1 MKKILLLLILS
12 FFSAQSFAGSCPDGS
27 EPVKSISADGT
38 YFVFNCGGGNEQASS
53 SSITNSRST
62 IKAIKYESFIDT
74 NTSSSCKELD
84 KKFYRNSYNKCSI
97 IAVLDIK
104 PNPTNQYPLDWFK
117 NVWQTSE
124 LLINR
129 VNKDGNLEIV
139 GKAENRQVDAGEI
152 TDGKKAQM
160 LIASIVV
167 NTEELGS
174 NSVQVIKNPI
184 VELTG
189 SSNRQV
195 MVDVNQD
202 GVTELVIAGM
212 NEDGRSSDSNW
223 REVNYIYNFETEG
236 FSELGKPMYSH
247 DFVAGDLDDDGYD
260 EFIDIG
266 WPGPQGDGVG
276 VCNGK
281 TLKCVYQGDLPNL
294 SVSKTSLSVYPNKKG
309 GILFGNCGKAFG
321 GGSSLKWCWSEVTY
335 KNGTIQLK
343 LLDSYMASKMPDKEV
358 PYLTWQNEIGTMKG
372 SQVSGYKTSERILLL
387 GESYRS
393 HQFDMDDDGDFD
405 TVTYTLNILCIKS
418 ADEEAFN
425 QVTQCKEHI
434 VKLIFFRNDDGKFTV
449 SDIHDTDLGSDGAAV
464 GLYNYDINKDG
475 HMDFYIFRDQ
485 FNTWETD
492 CHKQFN
498 NIYFGN
504 SDGTFRRPSVEEQS
518 EIFGNYGCEIQ
529 SYFFDFEGESYRTFF
544 THKYSKHFSGTRAV
558 YVGVEKIATKAEK
571 AKRIAEEAAEEA
583 AQAAAEELIEK
594 ELAELEAELKAEEEL
609 IEKELAEL
617 EAELAAEEE
626 LIEKELAEENK
637 SSPLFDGRYRFN
649 LFRYEDD
656 EGSMKIGNG
665 FVEIRNGEVII
676 EKDNRELTTGSIDL
690 YDAFSGQINKEG
702 KVSASMTLDVLHGI
716 DVLELYVFDGSIKD
730 EKIWGDPP
738 YEDSLKAYLLL
749 EAVETVVSSPLFDGR
764 YSFNL
769 FRYHDDEDWQELGN
783 GFVEIRNGEVT
794 IDKDNSDLK
803 TASTDLY
810 DTFSGQIDEK
820 GNVSGSVELAYL
832 FGEDHSDV
840 FTLSGQIDK
849 KIWGDNPRD
858 DFFRVYMILVKK

>member
-1 MKKILLLLILS
+1 MKKLFLLLILS
-12 FFSAQSFAGSCPDGS
+12 FFSAQSFEGSCPDGS
-27 EPVKSISADGT
+27 EPVKSVSDDGT
-38 YFVFNCGGGNEQASS
+38 YFVFNCGGQSS
-53 SSITNSRST
+53 SSSVANSDFS
-62 IKAIKYESFIDT
+62 IKAVKYESFIDT

-84 KKFYRNSYNKCSI
+84 KKFYRDGYNKCSI
-97 IAVLDIK
+97 IAVLDVK
-104 PNPTNQYPLDWFK
+104 PNPTNQYPSDWFK

-189 SSNRQV
+189 SSNQLF

-202 GVTELVIAGM
+202 GLNELVIAGM
-212 NEDGRSSDSNW
+212 NEDGRSHDSSW
-223 REVNYIYNFETEG
+223 REVNYIYDFETESY
-236 FSELGKPMYSH
+236 SEFGKPMYSH

-260 EFIDIG
+260 EFIDIS

-281 TLKCVYQGDLPNL
+281 TMQCVYQGDLPNL
-294 SVSKTSLSVYPNKKG
+294 SISKTSLSVYPNKKG
-309 GILFGNCGKAFG
+309 GILFGNCGKGFG
-321 GGSSLKWCWSEVTY
+321 GGTSLKWCWSEVTY
-335 KNGTIQLK
+335 KNGTIHLR
-343 LLDSYMASKMPDKEV
+343 LLDSYVASKKPEIEV
-358 PYLTWQNEIGTMKG
+358 PYLTWQNEIGTMVG
-372 SQVSGYKTSERILLL
+372 SQVPGYKTSERILLL

-405 TVTYTLNILCIKS
+405 TVTYTLNVLCIKS
-418 ADEEAFN
+418 ANEKAFN
-425 QVTQCKEHI
+425 QITQCKEHI

-449 SDIHDTDLGSDGAAV
+449 SDIHNTDLGTDGAARA
-464 GLYNYDINKDG
+464 LYNYDINKDG

-504 SDGTFRRPSVEEQS
+504 GNGTFRRPSIEEQS

-544 THKYSKHFSGTRAV
+544 THKYSKHFSGSRAV

-571 AKRIAEEAAEEA
+571 AKRIAEEAAEAA
-583 AQAAAEELIEK
+583 AQAAEIEAEK
-594 ELAELEAELKAEEEL
+594 AKRLAEIEVERAKIAAARAKRLAEEER
-609 IEKELAEL
+609 
-617 EAELAAEEE
+617 
-626 LIEKELAEENK
+626 LAEENK
-637 SSPLFDGRYRFN
+637 N
-649 LFRYEDD
+649 
-656 EGSMKIGNG
+656 
-665 FVEIRNGEVII
+665 
-676 EKDNRELTTGSIDL
+676 
-690 YDAFSGQINKEG
+690 
-702 KVSASMTLDVLHGI
+702 
-716 DVLELYVFDGSIKD
+716 
-730 EKIWGDPP
+730 
-738 YEDSLKAYLLL
+738 
-749 EAVETVVSSPLFDGR
+749 SPLFDGR

-769 FRYHDDEDWQELGN
+769 LRYHDDEDWQELGN
-783 GFVEIRNGEVT
+783 GYIEINNGIMT
-794 IDKDNSDLK
+794 IAKEGRILNTD
-803 TASTDLY
+803 STDLY
-810 DTFSGQIDEK
+810 DSFTGQINKK
-820 GNVSGSVELAYL
+820 GNITSSLKINLL
-832 FGEDHSDV
+832 FGKTDLIFVALKGGIESPLQGKWDHYYDV
-840 FTLSGQIDK
+840 ILK
-849 KIWGDNPRD
+849 
-858 DFFRVYMILVKK
+858 LVKIE

>member
-1 MKKILLLLILS
+1 MKKLLLLLILS
-12 FFSAQSFAGSCPDGS
+12 IFSAQSFAGSCPDGS
-27 EPVKSISADGT
+27 EPVKSVSDDGT
-38 YFVFNCGGGNEQASS
+38 YFVFNCGGVNEQSSS
-53 SSITNSRST
+53 SSITNSQTT

-104 PNPTNQYPLDWFK
+104 PNPTNQYPSDWFK

-189 SSNRQV
+189 SSNQLF
-195 MVDVNQD
+195 MMDVNQD
-202 GVTELVIAGM
+202 GLTELVIAGM
-212 NEDGRSSDSNW
+212 NEDGRSHDSSW
-223 REVNYIYNFETEG
+223 REVNYIYNFETESYSK
-236 FSELGKPMYSH
+236 FGKPMYSH

-260 EFIDIG
+260 EFIDIS

-281 TLKCVYQGDLPNL
+281 TMKCVYQGDLPNL
-294 SVSKTSLSVYPNKKG
+294 SISKTSLSVYPNKKG
-309 GILFGNCGKAFG
+309 GILFGNCGKGFG
-321 GGSSLKWCWSEVTY
+321 GGVSLKWCWSEVTY

-343 LLDSYMASKMPDKEV
+343 LLDSYVASKKPDKEV
-358 PYLTWQNEIGTMKG
+358 PYLTWQNMVDTMVG
-372 SQVSGYKTSERILLL
+372 SQVPGYKTSERILLM

-425 QVTQCKEHI
+425 QISQCKEHI

-449 SDIHDTDLGSDGAAV
+449 SDIHDTDLGTDGAARA
-464 GLYNYDINKDG
+464 LYNYDINKDG
-475 HMDFYIFRDQ
+475 QMDCYIFRDQ
-485 FNTWETD
+485 FNKWETD

-504 SDGTFRRPSVEEQS
+504 GDGTFRRPSVEEQS

-571 AKRIAEEAAEEA
+571 AKRIAEEAAEAA
-583 AQAAAEELIEK
+583 AQAAEI
-594 ELAELEAELKAEEEL
+594 EAEKAKRRAEIEVERAKIAEARAKRLAEEER
-609 IEKELAEL
+609 
-617 EAELAAEEE
+617 
-626 LIEKELAEENK
+626 LAEENK
-637 SSPLFDGRYRFN
+637 
-649 LFRYEDD
+649 
-656 EGSMKIGNG
+656 
-665 FVEIRNGEVII
+665 
-676 EKDNRELTTGSIDL
+676 NR
-690 YDAFSGQINKEG
+690 
-702 KVSASMTLDVLHGI
+702 
-716 DVLELYVFDGSIKD
+716 
-730 EKIWGDPP
+730 
-738 YEDSLKAYLLL
+738 
-749 EAVETVVSSPLFDGR
+749 PLFDGR
-764 YSFNL
+764 YSFTIS
-769 FRYHDDEDWQELGN
+769 RYNENDGSQRLGN
-783 GFVEIRNGEVT
+783 GYIEINNGIMTVAKEGRILDT
-794 IDKDNSDLK
+794 GSI
-803 TASTDLY
+803 DLY
-810 DTFSGQIDEK
+810 DSFAGQINKK
-820 GNVSGSVELAYL
+820 GNIISSLKISAL
-832 FGEDHSDV
+832 FGVDSTPSVDLNGSIDSQLQGKWDHYFDV
-840 FTLSGQIDK
+840 ILKLGK
-849 KIWGDNPRD
+849 KE
-858 DFFRVYMILVKK
+858 

>member
-1 MKKILLLLILS
+1 MKLITTLLTLVLS
-12 FFSAQSFAGSCPDGS
+12 LTFTTASQAAGHYTNWDDDAICMWAKMRPTNIGYQTEAVNRGLSCGS
-27 EPVKSISADGT
+27 GVTTFTNNTST
-38 YFVFNCGGGNEQASS
+38 GGANTVTAKP
-53 SSITNSRST
+53 RSQ
-62 IKAIKYESFIDT
+62 IKGIKYESFVDT

-84 KKFYRNSYNKCSI
+84 KEFYRNSYNKCSI
-97 IAVLDIK
+97 IAVLDTK
-104 PNPTNQYPLDWFK
+104 PNPTNQQSLDWYK

-174 NSVQVIKNPI
+174 NSVEVIKNPI

-212 NEDGRSSDSNW
+212 NEDGRSHDSSW
-223 REVNYIYNFETEG
+223 REINYIYNFETES
-236 FSELGKPMYSH
+236 FSEFGKPMYSH

-260 EFIDIG
+260 EFIDIS

-281 TLKCVYQGDLPNL
+281 TLECVYQGDLPNL
-294 SVSKTSLSVYPNKKG
+294 SISKTSLSVYPNKKG
-309 GILFGNCGKAFG
+309 GILFGNCGNAFG
-321 GGSSLKWCWSEVTY
+321 GGASLKWCWSEVTY

-343 LLDSYMASKMPDKEV
+343 LLDSYIASKNPDKEV
-358 PYLTWQNEIGTMKG
+358 PFLTWQNEIGTMVG
-372 SQVSGYKTSERILLL
+372 SQVPGYKTSERILLL

-418 ADEEAFN
+418 ADEEAFS
-425 QVTQCKEHI
+425 QVSQCKEHI

-449 SDIHDTDLGSDGAAV
+449 SDIHDTDLGTDGAAV
-464 GLYNYDINKDG
+464 ALYNYDINKDG

-485 FNTWETD
+485 FHTWEAD

-504 SDGTFRRPSVEEQS
+504 GDGTFRRPSVEEQS

-544 THKYSKHFSGTRAV
+544 THKYSKNFSGTRAV

-571 AKRIAEEAAEEA
+571 AKRIAEE
-583 AQAAAEELIEK
+583 QAV
-594 ELAELEAELKAEEEL
+594 KAEEQALLDE
-609 IEKELAEL
+609 IAEF
-617 EAELAAEEE
+617 EAELAEE
-626 LIEKELAEENK
+626 LVDEQELAR
-637 SSPLFDGRYRFN
+637 LA
-649 LFRYEDD
+649 
-656 EGSMKIGNG
+656 
-665 FVEIRNGEVII
+665 II
-676 EKDNRELTTGSIDL
+676 EKQDRDRKLALVKRQARLEAEAIAKKEDQALLDEIAEFEAELTASREPSNAFDGNYPFKLSRYNPSEDPMSLGSGTLIIKD
-690 YDAFSGQINKEG
+690 G
-702 KVSASMTLDVLHGI
+702 KMSVSATKRTLD
-716 DVLELYVFDGSIKD
+716 
-730 EKIWGDPP
+730 
-738 YEDSLKAYLLL
+738 
-749 EAVETVVSSPLFDGR
+749 TSSTE
-764 YSFNL
+764 Y
-769 FRYHDDEDWQELGN
+769 
-783 GFVEIRNGEVT
+783 
-794 IDKDNSDLK
+794 
-803 TASTDLY
+803 Y
-810 DTFSGQIDEK
+810 DTFK
-820 GNVSGSVELAYL
+820 
-832 FGEDHSDV
+832 
-840 FTLSGQIDK
+840 GQIDK
-849 KIWGDNPRD
+849 DGNIIASFDVNALHGKGTPQPMG
-858 DFFRVYMILVKK
+858 F